1 MTPDKAKQVLRN
13 ARDIAQHAAEL
24 CKDDSNEI
32 NNQVTVS
39 SLMLATCIMGRFF
52 NEDDEL
58 LQNLMMVM
66 QAAVREM
73 PVGEE
78 FEHPLQ

>member
-13 ARDIAQHAAEL
+13 ARGIAQHAAEL

-58 LQNLMMVM
+58 LMNLMMVM

-78 FEHPLQ
+78 FEHPIQ